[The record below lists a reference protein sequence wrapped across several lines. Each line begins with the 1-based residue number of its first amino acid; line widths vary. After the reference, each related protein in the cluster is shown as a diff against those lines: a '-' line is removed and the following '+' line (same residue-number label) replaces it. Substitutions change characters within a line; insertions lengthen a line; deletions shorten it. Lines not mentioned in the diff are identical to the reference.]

1 MLEGLAVATCLPPGR
16 VIFGNWEKFTLPTKR
31 EQKKIETGE
40 AVIEAERHVEGK
52 EVCENK
58 ILSSEGSI
66 RGGIDVTRPCMSSHI
81 EPRPS
86 RVKTSNDLL
95 QERAPEKLESEKDI
109 QEVSSDFPAHG
120 QALLTNLTV
129 DGEVWFVPESWRS
142 LHEKL
147 QLDLLDLSQV
157 ARQSSGGSCLNLKV
171 GERVLACWEDGC
183 WYRGRVTQLLQD
195 DLLEVFF
202 VDWGNIELM
211 EMGEVVRMKDTP
223 RYEQVGKVRDLAVQ
237 GFLHKVSYY

>member
-1 MLEGLAVATCLPPGR
+1 MATCLPPGR
-16 VIFGNWEKFTLPTKR
+16 VIFGIWEKFNLSSER
-31 EQKKIETGE
+31 EQNKIETGE
-40 AVIEAERHVEGK
+40 AVIEAERHVER
-52 EVCENK
+52 ENVCENK
-58 ILSSEGSI
+58 ILSSEVII
-66 RGGIDVTRPCMSSHI
+66 RGGIDVTQPCMSSHI
-81 EPRPS
+81 EPRPF
-86 RVKTSNDLL
+86 RVKMSIDLL
-95 QERAPEKLESEKDI
+95 QEGAPEELESEKDI
-109 QEVSSDFPAHG
+109 QEVASDFPAHG

-142 LHEKL
+142 LHEQL
-147 QLDLLDLSQV
+147 QLDLSDLSQV

-211 EMGEVVRMKDTP
+211 ELGEVVSMNDLP

-237 GFLHKVSYY
+237 GFLHKVCYY

>member
-1 MLEGLAVATCLPPGR
+1 MATCLPPGR
-16 VIFGNWEKFTLPTKR
+16 VIFGIWEKFILASKR

-52 EVCENK
+52 KVCENK
-58 ILSSEGSI
+58 ILSSQVSI
-66 RGGIDVTRPCMSSHI
+66 RGGIDETRPCMSSHI
-81 EPRPS
+81 KPGPS
-86 RVKTSNDLL
+86 RGRTSNASL
-95 QERAPEKLESEKDI
+95 QEGAPEELESEKDI
-109 QEVSSDFPAHG
+109 QEESSDFPAHG

-129 DGEVWFVPESWRS
+129 DGEVWFVPELWRS
-142 LHEKL
+142 LHEQL
-147 QLDLLDLSQV
+147 QLDLSDLSQV
-157 ARQSSGGSCLNLKV
+157 ARQSLGGSCLPNLKV

-211 EMGEVVRMKDTP
+211 ELGEVVRMKDLP

-237 GFLHKVSYY
+237 GFLHKVFYY

>member
-1 MLEGLAVATCLPPGR
+1 MATCLPPGR
-16 VIFGNWEKFTLPTKR
+16 VIFGKWEKFILSSKPEGNKSER
-31 EQKKIETGE
+31 GE
-40 AVIEAERHVEGK
+40 ATNEAERHKEGRK
-52 EVCENK
+52 VCANK
-58 ILSSEGSI
+58 IPSSEVSI
-66 RGGIDVTRPCMSSHI
+66 RGGIDQTRPCMSSYI

-95 QERAPEKLESEKDI
+95 QEGAPEEVESEKDI
-109 QEVSSDFPAHG
+109 QEVASDFPAQG

-142 LHEKL
+142 LHEQL
-147 QLDLLDLSQV
+147 QLDLSELSQV

-211 EMGEVVRMKDTP
+211 ELGEVVRMKDMP

>member
-1 MLEGLAVATCLPPGR
+1 MATCLPPGR
-16 VIFGNWEKFTLPTKR
+16 VIFGIWEKFILSSKR
-31 EQKKIETGE
+31 EGNKIETGE
-40 AVIEAERHVEGK
+40 AMIEAERREEEKKVY
-52 EVCENK
+52 ENN
-58 ILSSEGSI
+58 ILSSKVSI
-66 RGGIDVTRPCMSSHI
+66 RGGIDETRPCMFSHI

-95 QERAPEKLESEKDI
+95 QEGAPEELESEKDTP
-109 QEVSSDFPAHG
+109 EVSSDFPAHG

-142 LHEKL
+142 LHEQL
-147 QLDLLDLSQV
+147 QLDLSELSQV

-183 WYRGRVTQLLQD
+183 WYRGGVTQLLRN

-211 EMGEVVRMKDTP
+211 ELGEVVRMKDMP
-223 RYEQVGKVRDLAVQ
+223 RYEQVAKVRDLAVQ